1 MNRIDQFKERERLRQ
16 ELNNKSKPK
25 ESPVDKEIINLEKN
39 VNKMMKKIKPQ
50 RYVPLFSLAG
60 NDQPP
65 TNESSWA

>member
-1 MNRIDQFKERERLRQ
+1 MDRISQFKERERLRQ

-25 ESPVDKEIINLEKN
+25 EAPVDKEIINLEKN

-60 NDQPP
+60 TD
-65 TNESSWA
+65 E